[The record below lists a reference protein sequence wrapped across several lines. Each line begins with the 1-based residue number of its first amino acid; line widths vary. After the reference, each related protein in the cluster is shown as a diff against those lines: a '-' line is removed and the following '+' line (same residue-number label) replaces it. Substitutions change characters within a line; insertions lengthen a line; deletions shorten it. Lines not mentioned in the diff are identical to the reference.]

1 MEFTQLIRTESVESS
16 SLLTKHIRLVIYS
29 FLTTREILG
38 SISKLSKSE
47 RLNLVGSNLASADRE
62 VEFTNFDPQKHGFLL
77 EIVDIAS
84 FSLAIKDE

>member
-1 MEFTQLIRTESVESS
+1 MESTKLVRTESIESS
-16 SLLTKHIRLVIYS
+16 ALLTKHIRLVIYS

-62 VEFTNFDPQKHGFLL
+62 VEFTSFDP
-77 EIVDIAS
+77 
-84 FSLAIKDE
+84 